1 MNWRASPW
9 FGVFSAVFTG
19 GLFLLSLDV
28 GPWGP
33 LALLAPIPLLIY
45 ALCAPRATTVALVAA
60 GARAI
65 GAAGIVYTYDDL
77 PRPALLAFV
86 AAFSLMYAG
95 IVLLTRWLSRHA
107 PPAVAVFTYPL
118 LLVTSEFLFGLVS
131 PHGSFGAMGYALV
144 DVLPLLQAA
153 SVGGVAALT
162 FCVALA
168 PMTVALAVASPQH
181 WRAALIAGAMPLVLI
196 AVAGALRLNESY
208 DSRTRVALVGLDQY
222 EGRAYRSETEAL
234 ETARA
239 FASEVHKLA
248 LEKPQFIV
256 APEKQF
262 GGAREASASSALLAE
277 AVAGQPVMLVAGF
290 DEVIA
295 DSTRVNSAQVFAPG
309 KSLQRYVKRRLIPGL
324 ELGYSRGPGPLVM
337 DTQGVAICK
346 DMDFPAMM
354 RGYGERGVVVL
365 LVPAWDFVRDGRLH
379 SRMAVV
385 RGVENGFA
393 IARSAAGGR
402 LTASDRY
409 GRVIAEA
416 VTSKAAP
423 VTVTTDLGLRA
434 GGTWYVKLGDA
445 FAWVCVGVLAL
456 LIGWRTLRSRTSAG
470 ERGLTIQR

>member
-9 FGVFSAVFTG
+9 FGVVSAAFTG
-19 GLFLLSLDV
+19 LLFLASLDV

-33 LALLAPIPLLIY
+33 LALLAPVPLLIY
-45 ALCAPRATTVALVAA
+45 ALSAPRAITVALAA
-60 GARAI
+60 ASARAI
-65 GAAGIVYTYDDL
+65 GLAGVVYVYDDF
-77 PRPALLAFV
+77 PLAAMLGFV
-86 AAFSLMYAG
+86 AAFSLIYAG
-95 IVLLTRWLSRHA
+95 VVLLTRWLARST
-107 PPAVAVFTYPL
+107 PPALAVFSYPL
-118 LLVTSEFLFGLVS
+118 LLVTSEFLFGMVS

-153 SVGGVAALT
+153 SFGGVPALT

-168 PMTVALAVASPQH
+168 PMTVALAVATPKH
-181 WRAALIAGAMPLVLI
+181 WRAVVIAGAIPLVLI
-196 AVAGALRLNESY
+196 ACAGALRLNQSY

-222 EGRAYRSETEAL
+222 EGRAFRNENEAL

-239 FASEVHKLA
+239 YAREVSRLV
-248 LEKPQFIV
+248 LEKPKYIV

-262 GGAREASASSALLAE
+262 GGAREAGASSALLAE
-277 AVAGQPVMLVAGF
+277 AVAGQPVTLVAGF
-290 DEVIA
+290 DEVLA
-295 DSTRVNSAQVFAPG
+295 DSTRINSAQVFAPG

-337 DTQGVAICK
+337 DTHGVAICK
-346 DMDFPAMM
+346 DMDFPGMV
-354 RGYGERGVVVL
+354 RGYGERGVDLL

-393 IARSAAGGR
+393 IARSAAAGR

-416 VTSKAAP
+416 ITSPAMP
-423 VTVTTDLGLRA
+423 VTVVTDLGIRA
-434 GGTWYVKLGDA
+434 GGTWYLKLGDA
-445 FAWVCVGVLAL
+445 FAWVCMAALAL
-456 LIGWRTLRSRTSAG
+456 LLSWRALRSRTSG
-470 ERGLTIQR
+470 SE